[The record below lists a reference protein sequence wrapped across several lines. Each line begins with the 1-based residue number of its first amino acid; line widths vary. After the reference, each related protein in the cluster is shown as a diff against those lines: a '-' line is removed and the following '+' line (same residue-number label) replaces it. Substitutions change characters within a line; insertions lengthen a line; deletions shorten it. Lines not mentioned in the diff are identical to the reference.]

1 MSYSVLNNLPLRTND
16 NSYWFADKKHIYRN
30 YLHCELAIRRLV
42 DKYCKSDSSMIC
54 TSVNVEILKV
64 RHVVSAKVN
73 LFVCKNAKRFDKD
86 SVINNLSNILNKH
99 KYSID
104 IGEMSVSITFVDKY
118 MMQAYYVAQ
127 LVSNEM
133 QRRITVRKLSR
144 VASQV
149 MQGGAQGCIIEIKG
163 RINGYEISRHDRV
176 MQGKIGRHTL
186 SNNISFSRYVH
197 LSAKGC
203 VGIKVWINRGALTA

>member
-16 NSYWFADKKHIYRN
+16 NSYWFADKKNIYRN
-30 YLHCELAIRRLV
+30 YLHCELAIRKLI
-42 DKYCKSDSSMIC
+42 DKYCRTDHSVVC

-64 RHVVSAKVN
+64 RYVVSAKVN
-73 LFVCKNAKRFDKD
+73 LFICKHAKRFDKD
-86 SVINNLSNILNKH
+86 VFITNVSKILNKH
-99 KYSID
+99 KYGIN
-104 IGEMSVSITFVDKY
+104 IGEISVNVTFVDKY
-118 MMQAYYVAQ
+118 IMQSYYVAK

-144 VASQV
+144 IAHQV
-149 MQGGAQGCIIEIKG
+149 MQGGAKGCIIEIKG

-176 MQGKIGRHTL
+176 LQGTIGRHTL

-197 LSAKGC
+197 LSTKGC
-203 VGIKVWINRGALTA
+203 VGIKVWVNRGKLTA